1 VLQLFA
7 AMTYI
12 RGGSSL
18 KPRWSLQVAA
28 YLRDFP
34 EICSMPRPFLCHAGI
49 FMGPGCNS
57 LVVQKQLD
65 GVVEWSM
72 QIPGSA
78 FPQHVQLFSRAP
90 TWLQS
95 LLP

>member
-1 VLQLFA
+1 
-7 AMTYI
+7 
-12 RGGSSL
+12 L

-72 QIPGSA
+72 QIPGRR
-78 FPQHVQLFSRAP
+78 FPNMFSCSVELQLGSSLSYPKRYHNVVGF
-90 TWLQS
+90 LQIS
-95 LLP
+95 EK